1 MNAVIEGDII
11 AAPSSGEMTAWKSRI
26 AALETSD
33 PERAELEITDALTFS
48 NEMLRAV
55 SDVTAQAPA
64 DGAALASAGIGAA
77 KLTAVRATEFAKR
90 LDLSKDTVLEAQM
103 QQRRWERALGT
114 AIREGQAAGEISG
127 RGTHGNHQNGHTAGR
142 TSGTSS
148 SARPSDFAA
157 PGELNGGKSSVGI
170 YALTDNTTDDQ
181 FESALTTARDEG
193 NVSRAN
199 VVRKLKAANVVDMAT
214 GEVIDPDTL
223 TPENRA
229 ERQAERERMLG
240 LYTDA
245 QTFTGALNRLHALH
259 SPRAV
264 AHYLEVHRVSQSR
277 PDFATQHHN
286 PESIRRIAQY
296 LNDYATALEEQ
307 S

>member
-55 SDVTAQAPA
+55 SDVTAQSPA
-64 DGAALASAGIGAA
+64 VGANLASAGVSTA
-77 KLTAVRATEFAKR
+77 KLAAVRAAEFSKR
-90 LDLSKDTVLEAQM
+90 LDLSKDLRLESDM
-103 QQRRWERALGT
+103 QVRRWERALGT
-114 AIREGQAAGEISG
+114 AIREGQERGEIRSNGQREGASSLGVSSPADFASHNDLNG
-127 RGTHGNHQNGHTAGR
+127 RG
-142 TSGTSS
+142 
-148 SARPSDFAA
+148 SDK
-157 PGELNGGKSSVGI
+157 PGI
-170 YALTDNTTDDQ
+170 YALTDNTTDAE

-199 VVRKLKAANVVDMAT
+199 VVRKLKADGVVDMAT

-245 QTFTGALNRLHALH
+245 GIFSQALNRLNMLAD
-259 SPRAV
+259 PRHV
-264 AHYLEVHRVSQSR
+264 EHYLEVARVGNTR
-277 PDFATQHHN
+277 PDFSMKHHN
-286 PESIRRIAQY
+286 PESIRAIAQHL
-296 LNDYATALEEQ
+296 LNYADALENQ

>member
-1 MNAVIEGDII
+1 MTEIIEGELI
-11 AAPSSGEMTAWKSRI
+11 AAPSSAEMSSWKSRI
-26 AALETSD
+26 SALEASD

-64 DGAALASAGIGAA
+64 VGANLASAGVSTA
-77 KLTAVRATEFAKR
+77 KLAAVRAAEFSKR
-90 LDLSKDTVLEAQM
+90 LDLSKDLRLESDM
-103 QQRRWERALGT
+103 QVRRWERALGT
-114 AIREGQAAGEISG
+114 ATREGQERGEIATQADG
-127 RGTHGNHQNGHTAGR
+127 PRNRVTP
-142 TSGTSS
+142 
-148 SARPSDFAA
+148 SASLPKATDFATHQ
-157 PGELNGGKSSVGI
+157 ELYGRDGKSGI
-170 YALTDNTTDDQ
+170 YALTDNATDAE
-181 FESALTTARDEG
+181 FESALATARDEG

-199 VVRKLKAANVVDMAT
+199 VVRKLRDAQVVDVAT
-214 GEVIDPDTL
+214 GEVYDPATV

-229 ERQAERERMLG
+229 EVQAERERMLG
-240 LYTDA
+240 LFTDA

-259 SPRAV
+259 SPRTV

>member
-26 AALETSD
+26 AALEASD

-55 SDVTAQAPA
+55 SDVTAHAPA
-64 DGAALASAGIGAA
+64 TGADLASAGIGAA
-77 KLTAVRATEFAKR
+77 KLTAVRAAEFAKR

-103 QQRRWERALGT
+103 QQRRWERALGA
-114 AIREGQAAGEISG
+114 AIREGQAAGEIAR
-127 RGTHGNHQNGHTAGR
+127 RGQR
-142 TSGTSS
+142 TSDSGSEV
-148 SARPSDFAA
+148 APAHFATQRELQGK
-157 PGELNGGKSSVGI
+157 PGENNGI
-170 YALTDNTTDDQ
+170 YALTDNATDDQ

>member
-55 SDVTAQAPA
+55 SDVTAQSPA
-64 DGAALASAGIGAA
+64 VGADLASAGIGAA
-77 KLTAVRATEFAKR
+77 KLTAVRAAEFAKR

-114 AIREGQAAGEISG
+114 AIREGQAAGEITSPEV
-127 RGTHGNHQNGHTAGR
+127 RRRTDSTSTRPTHFASQRELTGQAGK
-142 TSGTSS
+142 G
-148 SARPSDFAA
+148 D
-157 PGELNGGKSSVGI
+157 GI
-170 YALTDNTTDDQ
+170 YALTDNTTDAE

>member
-55 SDVTAQAPA
+55 SDVTQHAPER
-64 DGAALASAGIGAA
+64 AARLASAGAGAA
-77 KLTAVRATEFAKR
+77 KLVAAQAAEFAKR
-90 LDLSKDTVLEAQM
+90 LDLSKDTRLEAEM
-103 QQRRWERALGT
+103 QVRRWERCKSAAL
-114 AIREGQAAGEISG
+114 IEGQSAGVFLAQGEKVTQGDLSKISMYDELTTK
-127 RGTHGNHQNGHTAGR
+127 REFHGAGP
-142 TSGTSS
+142 
-148 SARPSDFAA
+148 ARP
-157 PGELNGGKSSVGI
+157 GI
-170 YALTDNTTDDQ
+170 RDLASGVTDDQ
-181 FESALTTARDEG
+181 FESALTTARAEG

-199 VVRKLKAANVVDMAT
+199 VVRKLKADGVVDMAT

-245 QTFTGALNRLHALH
+245 GIFSQALNRLNMLAD
-259 SPRAV
+259 PRHV
-264 AHYLEVHRVSQSR
+264 EHYLEVARVGNTR
-277 PDFATQHHN
+277 PDFSMKHHN
-286 PESIRRIAQY
+286 PESIRAIAQHL
-296 LNDYATALEEQ
+296 LNYADTLENQ

>member
-1 MNAVIEGDII
+1 MTAIEGTLI

-26 AALETSD
+26 AALEASD

-64 DGAALASAGIGAA
+64 VGANLASAGVSTA
-77 KLTAVRATEFAKR
+77 KLAAVRAAEFSKR
-90 LDLSKDTVLEAQM
+90 LDLSKDLRLESDM
-103 QQRRWERALGT
+103 QVRRWERALGT
-114 AIREGQAAGEISG
+114 AIREGQERGEIRSNGQREGASSLGVSSPADFASHNDLNG
-127 RGTHGNHQNGHTAGR
+127 RG
-142 TSGTSS
+142 
-148 SARPSDFAA
+148 SDK
-157 PGELNGGKSSVGI
+157 PGI
-170 YALTDNTTDDQ
+170 YALTDNATDDQ

-199 VVRKLKAANVVDMAT
+199 VVRKLRDAQVVDVAT
-214 GEVIDPDTL
+214 GEVYDPEAV

-229 ERQAERERMLG
+229 EVQAERERMLG
-240 LYTDA
+240 LFTDA

-259 SPRAV
+259 SPRTV
-264 AHYLEVHRVSQSR
+264 AHYLEIHRIAQSR
-277 PDFATQHHN
+277 PDFATRHHN
-286 PESIRRIAQY
+286 PTSIRQIAQY

>member
-1 MNAVIEGDII
+1 MTVVIDGEVVD
-11 AAPSSGEMTAWKSRI
+11 APGTDME
-26 AALETSD
+26 ALEQRLMGLSAVSVEQREAEITATLEQSAQLLALVSQASD
-33 PERAELEITDALTFS
+33 PARF
-48 NEMLRAV
+48 
-55 SDVTAQAPA
+55 
-64 DGAALASAGIGAA
+64 ASAGKSAA
-77 KLTAVRATEFAKR
+77 AMASEYSKR
-90 LDLSKDTVLEAQM
+90 LGVSKDIILDAQV
-103 QQRRWERALGT
+103 QQRRWERALGV
-114 AIREGQAAGEISG
+114 AIREGQEMGVVETPSEARSRATRIRDQINHTNLIKPRPLDYAKAHELQGV
-127 RGTHGNHQNGHTAGR
+127 RG
-142 TSGTSS
+142 
-148 SARPSDFAA
+148 D
-157 PGELNGGKSSVGI
+157 GI
-170 YALTDNTTDDQ
+170 YAMTDNVDPAD
-181 FESALTTARDEG
+181 FDIALNEARSGG

>member
-1 MNAVIEGDII
+1 MTDIIEGDII

-26 AALETSD
+26 AALEASD

-55 SDVTAQAPA
+55 SDVTAQSPTTGA
-64 DGAALASAGIGAA
+64 DLASAGIGAA
-77 KLTAVRATEFAKR
+77 KLTAVRAAEFSKR

-114 AIREGQAAGEISG
+114 AIREGQAVGEIRS
-127 RGTHGNHQNGHTAGR
+127 NGQHASCGAV
-142 TSGTSS
+142 SS
-148 SARPSDFAA
+148 PSDYAKQVDLTH
-157 PGELNGGKSSVGI
+157 PERGI
-170 YALTDNTTDDQ
+170 YALADNATDAE

-199 VVRKLKAANVVDMAT
+199 VVRKLKSDGVIDMAT
-214 GEVIDPDTL
+214 GEVIAPDSL

-229 ERQAERERMLG
+229 ERQAERERMLN

-245 QTFTGALNRLHALH
+245 QNLTGALNRLNMLGD
-259 SPRAV
+259 PRHV
-264 AHYLEVHRVSQSR
+264 ENFLEIHRISTTR
-277 PDFATQHHN
+277 PDFPNKHHN
-286 PESIRRIAQY
+286 PADIRRIAQY
-296 LNDYATALEEQ
+296 LTEYATALEEQ
-307 S
+307 P

>member
-1 MNAVIEGDII
+1 MTEIIEGELI
-11 AAPSSGEMTAWKSRI
+11 AAPSSAEMSSWKSRI
-26 AALETSD
+26 AALEASD
-33 PERAELEITDALTFS
+33 PERAELEITEALTFS

-55 SDVTAQAPA
+55 SDVTAHAPA

-77 KLTAVRATEFAKR
+77 KLTAVRAAEFAKR

-103 QQRRWERALGT
+103 QQRRWERALGA
-114 AIREGQAAGEISG
+114 AIREGQARGEIADARTGGHRAS
-127 RGTHGNHQNGHTAGR
+127 RGIPPTSDFVSPNELK
-142 TSGTSS
+142 TSGK
-148 SARPSDFAA
+148 
-157 PGELNGGKSSVGI
+157 NVGI
-170 YALTDNTTDDQ
+170 YALTDNTSDEQ
-181 FESALTTARDEG
+181 FEAALSEAKDDS

-199 VVRKLKAANVVDMAT
+199 VVRKLKAANVVDVAT
-214 GEVIDPDTL
+214 GEIYDPATV

-229 ERQAERERMLG
+229 EVQAERERMLG
-240 LYTDA
+240 LFTDA

-264 AHYLEVHRVSQSR
+264 DHYLEIHRVAQSR
-277 PDFATQHHN
+277 PDFATRHHN
-286 PESIRRIAQY
+286 PTSIRQIAQY

>member
-64 DGAALASAGIGAA
+64 VGANLASAGVSTA
-77 KLTAVRATEFAKR
+77 KLAAVRAAEFSKR
-90 LDLSKDTVLEAQM
+90 LDLSKDLRLESDM
-103 QQRRWERALGT
+103 QVRRWERALGT
-114 AIREGQAAGEISG
+114 AIREGQERGEIRS
-127 RGTHGNHQNGHTAGR
+127 NGQHA
-142 TSGTSS
+142 SCAAVSS
-148 SARPSDFAA
+148 PSDYAKQA
-157 PGELNGGKSSVGI
+157 DLTHPERGI
-170 YALTDNTTDDQ
+170 YALTDNATDAE

-199 VVRKLKAANVVDMAT
+199 VVRKLRDARVVDIAT
-214 GEVIDPDTL
+214 GEVYDPEAV

-229 ERQAERERMLG
+229 EVQAERERMLG
-240 LYTDA
+240 LFTDA

-259 SPRAV
+259 SPRTV

-286 PESIRRIAQY
+286 PTSIRQIAQY

>member
-55 SDVTAQAPA
+55 SDVTAQSPA
-64 DGAALASAGIGAA
+64 VGADLASAGIGAA
-77 KLTAVRATEFAKR
+77 KLTAVRAAEFAKR

-103 QQRRWERALGT
+103 QQRRWERALGV
-114 AIREGQAAGEISG
+114 AIREGQERGEIATQATG
-127 RGTHGNHQNGHTAGR
+127 RPRGSTFLESTSVKLSDLATSTELHGKRG
-142 TSGTSS
+142 
-148 SARPSDFAA
+148 D
-157 PGELNGGKSSVGI
+157 GI
-170 YALTDNTTDDQ
+170 YALTDNATDDQ
-181 FESALTTARDEG
+181 FEDALTEAREDG

>member
-1 MNAVIEGDII
+1 MNSIIEGEVI
-11 AAPSSGEMTAWKSRI
+11 AAPSSSEMTAWKSRI
-26 AALETSD
+26 AALEVSD
-33 PERAELEITDALTFS
+33 PERAEVEITDALTFS

-55 SDVTAQAPA
+55 SDLTAHAPA
-64 DGAALASAGIGAA
+64 TGAGLASAGIGAA

-114 AIREGQAAGEISG
+114 AIREGQERGEIRS
-127 RGTHGNHQNGHTAGR
+127 NGQHA
-142 TSGTSS
+142 SCAAVSS
-148 SARPSDFAA
+148 PSDYAKQA
-157 PGELNGGKSSVGI
+157 DLTHPERGI
-170 YALTDNTTDDQ
+170 YALTDNATDDQ
-181 FESALTTARDEG
+181 FEDALTEAREDG

>member
-1 MNAVIEGDII
+1 MTVTIEGELI
-11 AAPSSGEMTAWKSRI
+11 AAPSSAEMTAWKSRI
-26 AALETSD
+26 SALEASD
-33 PERAELEITDALTFS
+33 PERAELEITEALTFS

-55 SDVTAQAPA
+55 SDVTAHAPA

-77 KLTAVRATEFAKR
+77 KLTAVRAAEFSKR

-114 AIREGQAAGEISG
+114 AIREGQDRGEI
-127 RGTHGNHQNGHTAGR
+127 RGTGGD
-142 TSGTSS
+142 TSKTSLGS
-148 SARPSDFAA
+148 SALPSPTEFASNK
-157 PGELNGGKSSVGI
+157 ELNGDGKSGI
-170 YALTDNTTDDQ
+170 YALTDGASDEQ

-199 VVRKLKAANVVDMAT
+199 VVRKLKAANVVDIAT
-214 GEVIDPDTL
+214 GEIYDPATI

-229 ERQAERERMLG
+229 EVQAERERMLG
-240 LYTDA
+240 LFTDA

-286 PESIRRIAQY
+286 PTSIRQIAQY

>member
-1 MNAVIEGDII
+1 MTATIEGELI
-11 AAPSSGEMTAWKSRI
+11 AAPSSAEMSSWKSRI
-26 AALETSD
+26 SALEASD

-55 SDVTAQAPA
+55 SDVTTQAPTT
-64 DGAALASAGIGAA
+64 GANLASAGIGAA
-77 KLTAVRATEFAKR
+77 KLTAVRAAEFAKR

-114 AIREGQAAGEISG
+114 AIREGQAAGEIAA
-127 RGTHGNHQNGHTAGR
+127 HGANRH
-142 TSGTSS
+142 TSS
-148 SARPSDFAA
+148 RVTHDGSLKASATDYAKRGDLYGSD
-157 PGELNGGKSSVGI
+157 GKSGI
-170 YALTDNTTDDQ
+170 YALTDDTTDAG
-181 FESALTTARDEG
+181 FESALNTARDEG

-199 VVRKLKAANVVDMAT
+199 VVRKLKADGVVDMAT

-245 QTFTGALNRLHALH
+245 GIFSQALNRLSMLAD
-259 SPRAV
+259 PRHV
-264 AHYLEVHRVSQSR
+264 EHYLEVARVGNTR
-277 PDFATQHHN
+277 PDFSMKHHN
-286 PESIRRIAQY
+286 PESIRAIAQHL
-296 LNDYATALEEQ
+296 LNYADTLENQ
-307 S
+307 P

>member
-1 MNAVIEGDII
+1 MTVTIEGELI
-11 AAPSSGEMTAWKSRI
+11 AAPSSAEMTAWKSRI
-26 AALETSD
+26 SALEASD
-33 PERAELEITDALTFS
+33 PERAELEITEALTFS

-55 SDVTAQAPA
+55 SDVTAHAPA

-77 KLTAVRATEFAKR
+77 KLTAVRAAEFSKR

-103 QQRRWERALGT
+103 QQRRWERALGA
-114 AIREGQAAGEISG
+114 AIREGQDRGEI
-127 RGTHGNHQNGHTAGR
+127 RGTGGD
-142 TSGTSS
+142 TSKTSLGS
-148 SARPSDFAA
+148 SALPSPTEFASNK
-157 PGELNGGKSSVGI
+157 ELNGNGKSGI
-170 YALTDNTTDDQ
+170 YALTDGASDEQ

-199 VVRKLKAANVVDMAT
+199 VVRKLRDAQVVDVAT
-214 GEVIDPDTL
+214 GEVYDPEAV

-229 ERQAERERMLG
+229 EVQAERERMLG
-240 LYTDA
+240 LFTDA

-259 SPRAV
+259 SPRTV
-264 AHYLEVHRVSQSR
+264 AHYLEIHRIAQSR
-277 PDFATQHHN
+277 PDFATRHHN
-286 PESIRRIAQY
+286 PTSIRQIAQY

>member
-1 MNAVIEGDII
+1 MNSIIEGEVI
-11 AAPSSGEMTAWKSRI
+11 AAPSSSEMTAWKSRI
-26 AALETSD
+26 AALEVSD

-64 DGAALASAGIGAA
+64 VGANLASAGIGAA
-77 KLTAVRATEFAKR
+77 KLTAVRAAEFAKR

-114 AIREGQAAGEISG
+114 AIREGQAAGEITSPEV
-127 RGTHGNHQNGHTAGR
+127 RRRTDSTSTRPTHFASQRELTGQAGK
-142 TSGTSS
+142 G
-148 SARPSDFAA
+148 D
-157 PGELNGGKSSVGI
+157 GI
-170 YALTDNTTDDQ
+170 YALTDNTTDAE

-199 VVRKLKAANVVDMAT
+199 VVRKLKADGVVDMAT

-245 QTFTGALNRLHALH
+245 GIFSQALNRLNMLAD
-259 SPRAV
+259 PRHV
-264 AHYLEVHRVSQSR
+264 EHYLEVARVGTTR
-277 PDFATQHHN
+277 PDFSMKHHN
-286 PESIRRIAQY
+286 PESIRAIAQHL
-296 LNDYATALEEQ
+296 LNYADTLENQ

>member
-1 MNAVIEGDII
+1 MNSIIEGEVI
-11 AAPSSGEMTAWKSRI
+11 AAPSSSEMTAWKSRI
-26 AALETSD
+26 AALEASD
-33 PERAELEITDALTFS
+33 PERAEVEITDALTFS

-55 SDVTAQAPA
+55 SDLTAHAPA
-64 DGAALASAGIGAA
+64 TGAGLASAGIGAA

-114 AIREGQAAGEISG
+114 AIREGQERGEIKAKGGDYASCDV
-127 RGTHGNHQNGHTAGR
+127 QDIAAKP
-142 TSGTSS
+142 S
-148 SARPSDFAA
+148 PSDFASKT
-157 PGELNGGKSSVGI
+157 ELSNPRGTGI
-170 YALTDNTTDDQ
+170 YALTDGTTPEQ
-181 FESALTTARDEG
+181 FEDALTEARKDG

-214 GEVIDPDTL
+214 GEVYDPEAV

-229 ERQAERERMLG
+229 EVQAERERMLG
-240 LYTDA
+240 LFTDA

-259 SPRAV
+259 SPRTV
-264 AHYLEVHRVSQSR
+264 AHYLEIHRVAQSR
-277 PDFATQHHN
+277 PDFATRHHN
-286 PESIRRIAQY
+286 PTSIRQIAQY